1 MWSGRY
7 SNPDDWS
14 RIPPMVIEMDEK
26 SNGVILGSIMLEC
39 LVHPWFLV
47 AWTCKIQEGST
58 AIRIC
63 LSQGK
68 QRQKWP
74 RLVKVMM
81 IVCWDAENE
90 CTRRSKFVVLRLNG
104 NEKEEWK
111 ESHLNSTGWVRGMSV
126 INGSGTKMKAARIL
140 WRHLKSPQHSVPILP
155 CTGLIPNVFQG
166 PRVRANVSRSR
177 RK

>member
-7 SNPDDWS
+7 SSPDDWS
-14 RIPPMVIEMDEK
+14 QIPPMVIEMDEK

-68 QRQKWP
+68 QRQKWL

-81 IVCWDAENE
+81 IWDAEDE
-90 CTRRSKFVVLRLNG
+90 CTGRSKFVALRLNG
-104 NEKEEWK
+104 NEKEERK
-111 ESHLNSTGWVRGMSV
+111 ESHLNSTGWVRGMS
-126 INGSGTKMKAARIL
+126 GSGTKMKAARIL
-140 WRHLKSPQHSVPILP
+140 WRHLKSPQHSVSILP
-155 CTGLIPNVFQG
+155 CIIPNVFQG
-166 PRVRANVSRSR
+166 PRVRANVSR